1 MSIGIARCNKDLVN
15 NTDKIDPSFTS
26 FTLETFPIAR
36 LNDIITGS
44 SDKVNRAST
53 KFFINGKGVARLND
67 TTVNNHI
74 ITSASQR
81 FFTN

>member
-1 MSIGIARCNKDLVN
+1 MSTGIARCNKDLVN
-15 NTDKIDPSFTS
+15 NTDKIDPSFTK
-26 FTLETFPIAR
+26 FTLESFPIAR
-36 LNDIITGS
+36 LNDTITGT
-44 SDKVNRAST
+44 SDKVKVAST

-74 ITSASQR
+74 ITSASTK